1 MAVQAP
7 PASSVTLPLV
17 DEHETLIAAPA
28 DAVWRALVHQLA
40 SFRTTPAA
48 FYAHLVGA
56 DARGASGD
64 LPQLGATLP
73 GFTVTEVSPQHHL
86 VLTGEHR
93 FSRYSLTFTLAQR
106 PDATVLSARTHARF
120 PGLHGRAYHGLVIS
134 SQGHRFLVRRL
145 LRSVR
150 RRTERTEP
158 RRSFSAYRQTLAER
172 LG

>member
-1 MAVQAP
+1 MGVTAP
-7 PASSVTLPLV
+7 PASSITLPLV
-17 DEHETLIAAPA
+17 DEHETPIAAPA

-40 SFRTTPAA
+40 GFGTTPAA

-56 DARGASGD
+56 DPRRATGE

-73 GFTVTEVSPQHHL
+73 GFTVSEVSHHHHL

-93 FSRYSLTFTLAQR
+93 FSRYSLTFTLTHR

-120 PGLHGRAYHGLVIS
+120 TGLHGRAYHALVIS
-134 SQGHRFLVRRL
+134 SQGHRVLVRRL

-150 RRTERTEP
+150 RRTERDEP
-158 RRSFSAYRQTLAER
+158 RRSRSGLRQILAEE